1 MAVGREVEGEGALAL
16 EQGEFDMVGQ
26 EEQLGRVGSH
36 GCCCSGGVDGDDS
49 SGWWM
54 AGGCRV
60 HRMRRYGNQQR
71 ASMLEGDIIIP
82 RPEAPAPESG
92 INARDDGWAGGD
104 KAGALVCSRS
114 GPLTTSPLHLHVAG
128 GWRRPIGGDEHPSYH
143 VHPLPACSL

>member
-1 MAVGREVEGEGALAL
+1 MMMIVVVG
-16 EQGEFDMVGQ
+16 
-26 EEQLGRVGSH
+26 
-36 GCCCSGGVDGDDS
+36 
-49 SGWWM
+49 WM

-60 HRMRRYGNQQR
+60 HRMRRYRNQQR

-114 GPLTTSPLHLHVAG
+114 GPLTTRPLHLHVAG
-128 GWRRPIGGDEHPSYH
+128 GLERPDWRGTSTQVTMYN
-143 VHPLPACSL
+143 PLPACFL